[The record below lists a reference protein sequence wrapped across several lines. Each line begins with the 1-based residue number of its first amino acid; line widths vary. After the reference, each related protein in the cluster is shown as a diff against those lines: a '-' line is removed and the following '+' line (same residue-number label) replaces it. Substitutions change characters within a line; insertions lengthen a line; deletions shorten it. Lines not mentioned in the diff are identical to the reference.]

1 MQGAKKQ
8 AVSVVRTVLTS
19 TWKGRVRIGRD
30 VDIPGR
36 DVRVGVVLLSYDR
49 EANLEPILRS
59 VLRCR
64 FVDRVL
70 VSNNHPDKRARD
82 FISIDDPRVSLVD
95 QPQRERPGIRWRLA
109 RERMADC
116 PIVVA
121 IDDDV
126 FLYPS
131 QIKALVEAVIAE
143 PDRVHGFAGMD
154 GHTYLS
160 GEDRDVDHIVRVYA
174 TTQDH
179 IARYFDLIERMPEHG
194 DEVERIGDDMVISLA
209 APGAPRMHDVGY
221 VLSCRTSTEDGIAV
235 NREDDFT
242 SVRDLIFA
250 EATAHRDR

>member
-1 MQGAKKQ
+1 MQGAKQQ
-8 AVSVVRTVLTS
+8 AVSVVRAALTAA
-19 TWKGRVRIGRD
+19 WKLRVRVGRD
-30 VDIPGR
+30 VELPGR
-36 DVRVGVVLLSYDR
+36 DVRVGVVLLSYNR
-49 EANLEPILRS
+49 EANLDPILRS

-64 FVDRVL
+64 FVDCVL
-70 VSNNHPDKRARD
+70 VSNNHPDKRCRD
-82 FISIDDPRVSLVD
+82 FISTDDPRVTCID

-109 RERMADC
+109 RDQMADC
-116 PIVVA
+116 PVVVA
-121 IDDDV
+121 VDDDV

-131 QIKALVEAVIAE
+131 QIRALVEAVLDD

-179 IARYFDLIERMPEHG
+179 IARYFELIDRMPDHG
-194 DEVERIGDDMVISLA
+194 GEVERIGDDMVISLS
-209 APGAPRMHDVGY
+209 APGPPRMHDVGY

-250 EATAHRDR
+250 EATAHRAR

>member
-8 AVSVVRTVLTS
+8 AIALVRAVLTA
-19 TWKGRVRIGRD
+19 TWKARVRIGRD
-30 VDIPGR
+30 VELPGR
-36 DVRVGVVLLSYDR
+36 DARVGVVLLSFNR
-49 EANLEPILRS
+49 EANLEPILRA

-70 VSNNHPDKRARD
+70 LSNNHPDKRARD
-82 FISIDDPRVSLVD
+82 FISVDDPRVTLID
-95 QPQRERPGIRWRLA
+95 QPQRERPGVRWRLA
-109 RERMADC
+109 RDLMPEC
-116 PIVVA
+116 PVVLA

-131 QIKALVEAVIAE
+131 QIRALVEAVLDE

-154 GHTYLS
+154 GHTYLD
-160 GEDRDVDHIVRVYA
+160 GQDRDVDHIVRVYA

-179 IARYFDLIERMPEHG
+179 IARYFDLIDRMPEHG
-194 DEVERIGDDMVISLA
+194 GEVERIGDDMVISLA
-209 APGAPRMHDVGY
+209 APGPPRMHDVGY
-221 VLSCRTSTEDGIAV
+221 VLSCKTSTEDGIAV

-250 EATAHRDR
+250 EATAHRGR